1 MGTLYD
7 LLGAL
12 PGDDAEGLRA
22 AFRRAAKA
30 THPDMNPE
38 DPEAPRRFRE
48 LMRAYDILTDTDQ
61 RSTYD
66 ELLLIALQ
74 PSSGTE
80 KSTRV
85 YERLRKYASNTM
97 AATIISGVLVAGYT
111 LFGHFS
117 NPPGAA
123 EFVPNDVSHR
133 SDQIALVSSPAAPS
147 DAGIEPARPAPVTDA
162 EAANAMIVTAALKQT
177 NPATFLR
184 IEPVHRFTLDNLW
197 TRHDPVLTVAYL
209 DRDIILYRAPKF
221 DRTFD
226 SMAQVKRLP
235 DAGRPKISAPATRRA
250 STVRIPEFRMP
261 EGKPQDIRP
270 PEFRIRAPMIAALTP

>member
-74 PSSGTE
+74 PPGAE

-85 YERLRKYASNTM
+85 YERVRKYASNTM

-123 EFVPNDVSHR
+123 EFLPNR
-133 SDQIALVSSPAAPS
+133 IAGGPEQTAVATAPS
-147 DAGIEPARPAPVTDA
+147 DAGIEPARRASATDA
-162 EAANAMIVTAALKQT
+162 EAVNAMIVTAVLNQGSVPTSRSVEA
-177 NPATFLR
+177 A
-184 IEPVHRFTLDNLW
+184 HRFTLDNLW
-197 TRHDPVLTVAYL
+197 TRRDPILTVAYL
-209 DRDIILYRAPKF
+209 DRDIILYRAPKL
-221 DRTFD
+221 DRAFD
-226 SMAQVKRLP
+226 SMAQVKRIA
-235 DAGRPKISAPATRRA
+235 DTGRPKTSAPATRKV
-250 STVRIPEFRMP
+250 STVRVPEVRIPEAR
-261 EGKPQDIRP
+261 PQDIRP
-270 PEFRIRAPMIAALTP
+270 PEIRIRAPMIAALTP

>member
-38 DPEAPRRFRE
+38 DTEAPRRFRE
-48 LMRAYDILTDTDQ
+48 LMRAYDILTDADQ
-61 RSTYD
+61 RATYD

-74 PSSGTE
+74 PPPGTE
-80 KSTRV
+80 KSIRV
-85 YERLRKYASNTM
+85 YERVRKYASNTM
-97 AATIISGVLVAGYT
+97 AATIISGVLVASYT

-117 NPPGAA
+117 TPPGAA
-123 EFVPNDVSHR
+123 EFLPNRTAGGPEQTVIAA
-133 SDQIALVSSPAAPS
+133 SDTGA
-147 DAGIEPARPAPVTDA
+147 EPPRPAPATDE
-162 EAANAMIVTAALKQT
+162 EAANAMIVTAALNQSGAPT
-177 NPATFLR
+177 IRR
-184 IEPVHRFTLDNLW
+184 IDVAHRFTLDNLW
-197 TRHDPVLTVAYL
+197 TRRDPVLSVAYL

-221 DRTFD
+221 DRAFD

-235 DAGRPKISAPATRRA
+235 DIGRPKISAPSTRRV
-250 STVRIPEFRMP
+250 STVRIPEFREP
-261 EGKPQDIRP
+261 EERIPLP
-270 PEFRIRAPMIAALTP
+270 PLRRSPMIAALTP

>member
-61 RSTYD
+61 RTTYD
-66 ELLLIALQ
+66 DLLLIALQ
-74 PSSGTE
+74 PPGAE

-85 YERLRKYASNTM
+85 YERVRKYASNTM

-117 NPPGAA
+117 STPGAA
-123 EFVPNDVSHR
+123 EFLPNGVSHR
-133 SDQIALVSSPAAPS
+133 SEQIDLASSSPS
-147 DAGIEPARPAPVTDA
+147 DAGIEPALRAPATDA
-162 EAANAMIVTAALKQT
+162 EAVNAMIVTAALNKSSA
-177 NPATFLR
+177 PASR
-184 IEPVHRFTLDNLW
+184 SVEAAYRFTLDNLW
-197 TRHDPVLTVAYL
+197 SRRDPILTVAYL

-221 DRTFD
+221 DRAFD
-226 SMAQVKRLP
+226 SMAQVKRIA
-235 DAGRPKISAPATRRA
+235 DATGRPKISAPATRKA
-250 STVRIPEFRMP
+250 STVRVPEVRIPEAR
-261 EGKPQDIRP
+261 PQDIRP
-270 PEFRIRAPMIAALTP
+270 PEIRIRAPMIAALTP